1 MLDII
6 FALLWSFL
14 LTLYVTPTIM
24 RVAFFTKIVDQPTKR
39 KKHGMTVPLLGG
51 LSTYSGL
58 TTATLLFSDL
68 PTVSQ
73 CILSGSF
80 LITMLGL
87 KDDIMGASPI
97 RRLLVQVIAASMVIF
112 VADVRISSFYGIL
125 GIYELHYV
133 VSYGVTLITILG
145 ITNAFNLIDGLDGLL
160 GSMTCLVAF
169 ALAYFVLPFEGCSV
183 LLVSLAGAMLSFL
196 RYNIFSPRIFIG
208 DTGALACGYI
218 LASYTVF
225 FIDSGAEYTAPAIC
239 LAMLFHPIFD
249 TIRVSYLRIRKRRS
263 PFSADRS
270 HIHHILR
277 DAGLSSSRILLVI
290 LFVNILIFGSVYF
303 FRHWSNEM
311 LFCLLMIWAV
321 LLHFI
326 LSYLTMRNNLR
337 QHSVKHKLSSALST

>member
-1 MLDII
+1 
-6 FALLWSFL
+6 
-14 LTLYVTPTIM
+14 
-24 RVAFFTKIVDQPTKR
+24 
-39 KKHGMTVPLLGG
+39 MTVPLLGG

-58 TTATLLFSDL
+58 TTATLLFSDV
-68 PTVSQ
+68 PIVAQ

-112 VADVRISSFYGIL
+112 VADVRISSLYGIF
-125 GIYELHYV
+125 GIYELSYV
-133 VSYGVTLITILG
+133 VSYGITLITILG

-160 GSMTCLVAF
+160 GSMTCLIAF
-169 ALAYFVLPFEGCSV
+169 ALAYFVLPFEGYSV

-225 FIDSGAEYTAPAIC
+225 FIDSGVENTAPAIC
-239 LAMLFHPIFD
+239 LSMLFHPVFD
-249 TIRVSYLRIRKRRS
+249 TLRVAYLRIRKRRS

-277 DAGLSSSRILLVI
+277 DTGLSPKHILLTI
-290 LFVNILIFGSVYF
+290 LFVNILIFSSVYF
-303 FRHWSNEM
+303 FRDTSNEL
-311 LFCLLMIWAV
+311 LFCLLIAWAV

-326 LSYLTMRNNLR
+326 LSYLTMRNNKKKTE
-337 QHSVKHKLSSALST
+337 QKMT